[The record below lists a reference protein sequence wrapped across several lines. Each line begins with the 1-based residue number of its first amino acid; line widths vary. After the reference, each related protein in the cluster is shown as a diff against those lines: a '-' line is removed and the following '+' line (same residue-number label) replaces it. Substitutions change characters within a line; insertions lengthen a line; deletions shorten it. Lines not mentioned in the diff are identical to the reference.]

1 MTFEVDQTLTDGGY
15 WDRATFTVPSDT
27 PDERVQF
34 VADRYRA
41 KFGKYLEEQGFTVKK
56 MTKPL
61 VSRRLFPTEA
71 GRRRYDIYAF
81 VSRRPVELTARV
93 PGVLV
98 PEMQAMG
105 LKLK

>member
-1 MTFEVDQTLTDGGY
+1 MQSNGFWDMATLT
-15 WDRATFTVPSDT
+15 VPEDT

-34 VADRYRA
+34 VADKYRA
-41 KFGKYLEEQGFTVKK
+41 KFGKYLEGQGFTVKK

-61 VSRRLFPTEA
+61 ISKRLFPTEE
-71 GRRRYDIYAF
+71 GRRRYDIFAF
-81 VSRRPVELTARV
+81 VSRRPVELNVRV
-93 PGVLV
+93 PEILV